1 MPMRIVNLKAAS
13 GGGGGTVVNSD
24 TSGLFKFV
32 HHDTANNMQLAERIR
47 IYIPNDYNDPKPKE
61 IMIMF
66 NGRGPWNGGGK
77 SANSPP
83 NPGTA
88 FGIKILKGDEIPEFI
103 YVHTQG
109 SMPKGFNYS
118 DESRYSLLATD
129 SNFNN
134 KFGLPNCANSKEFN
148 RQDNVAPDAKT
159 HHIGDWDFIANGG
172 NAKFTDGG
180 GDIDSCGSNGSMFGD
195 GKTSTGKYPSSC
207 GNPGTDTARG
217 QLAHDITYN
226 KAFDSFKS
234 ILSFGVENN
243 PDIPSGSNINNVGGS
258 GAINFQL
265 AENVQFGMA
274 NGVPFLPAPI
284 KLNIVGGHPVVG
296 RNSGADQ
303 FGARLD
309 ILYKY

>member
-32 HHDTANNMQLAERIR
+32 HHDTNGASRAIDKIR
-47 IYIPNDYNDPKPKE
+47 IYSPTDFNNPRPKE
-61 IMIMF
+61 ILIMF
-66 NGRGPWNGGGK
+66 NGRTAWNGGGK

-103 YVHTQG
+103 HIKTQA
-109 SMPKGFNYS
+109 SMPKGFDYS
-118 DESRYSLLATD
+118 EEGCYSLLATD

-134 KFGLPNCANSKEFN
+134 KFGLPNCANSRDFN
-148 RQDNVAPDAKT
+148 RADNVAPDAKT

-172 NAKFTDGG
+172 DGKFTDNG

-195 GKTSTGKYPSSC
+195 GKTSTGIYPSSC

-243 PDIPSGSNINNVGGS
+243 PDIPPGSNINNVGGS

-265 AENVQFGMA
+265 TENVHFGMA

-284 KLNIVGGHPVVG
+284 KANIVGGHPVVG
-296 RNSGADQ
+296 RNSSVDA

-309 ILYKY
+309 ILYIY

>member
-32 HHDTANNMQLAERIR
+32 HHDTPNSQSTIDKIR
-47 IYIPNDYNDPKPKE
+47 IYSNTDFSNPKPKE

-66 NGRGPWNGGGK
+66 NGRTLWDGGK
-77 SANSPP
+77 SGNSPA

-88 FGIKILKGDEIPEFI
+88 FGIKTLKGDEIPEFI
-103 YVHTQG
+103 YVRTNA
-109 SMPKGFNYS
+109 SMPKGFDYS
-118 DESRYSLLATD
+118 DEGRYSTFATD
-129 SNFNN
+129 SSFNN
-134 KFGLPNCANSKEFN
+134 KFGLPNCVNSKEFS
-148 RQDNVAPDAKT
+148 RQDNIAPDAKT
-159 HHIGDWDFIANGG
+159 HHLGDWDFIANGG
-172 NAKFTDGG
+172 NGKFTDGG

-265 AENVQFGMA
+265 TENVHFGMA

-284 KLNIVGGHPVVG
+284 KANIVGGHPVVG
-296 RNSGADQ
+296 RNSGVDA

-309 ILYKY
+309 ILYIY